1 MSEFTVGFSGVSVRW
16 KFGIGFG
23 WFTYRRLVC
32 TDEQGATYG
41 QWNVGPF
48 VVKSCEEPR
57 SSRWTASQPSL
68 EHCHRKRIGINATVR
83 VVRSVLHVA
92 VLPFRWRLN
101 VRSSRPKH
109 FVFEI
114 GPVVITVSS

>member
-23 WFTYRRLVC
+23 WFTYRRLVG
-32 TDEQGATYG
+32 TDEQGATHG

-57 SSRWTASQPSL
+57 SI
-68 EHCHRKRIGINATVR
+68 KRIGINATVR

-114 GPVVITVSS
+114 GPVVMTVFS